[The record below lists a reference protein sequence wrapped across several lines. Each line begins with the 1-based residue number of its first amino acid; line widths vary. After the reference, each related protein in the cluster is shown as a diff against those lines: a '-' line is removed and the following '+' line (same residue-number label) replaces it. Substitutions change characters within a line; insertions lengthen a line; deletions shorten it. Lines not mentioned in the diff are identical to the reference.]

1 MHKYFYSYQKSFFLI
16 LLTFFW
22 VCTFITVLSVSLPYN
37 PINKTFLKKSHLIKM
52 LLPEGWGFFTRNPR
66 ETRTFFLVNDSGK
79 LIQDSRIRNGTIKN
93 VFGLKR
99 DGRLVNLIYMNL
111 LAKRKITWYKYSDS
125 LSVVNYR
132 SKRFR
137 SNQIFIDSVPGIKLN
152 GQIIVVRKTLIPW
165 AFRDYEGKIGQEIK
179 FTKIDVEYKSTVA
192 KKHNI
197 H

>member
-1 MHKYFYSYQKSFFLI
+1 M
-16 LLTFFW
+16 
-22 VCTFITVLSVSLPYN
+22 
-37 PINKTFLKKSHLIKM
+37 IKM